1 MDDKPHRVEDNEPEG
16 APAPDV
22 SIAKKHVK
30 GKRKITVVIG
40 FDDNLDEFKLWDYL
54 YDFNFGFFEMEALPD
69 LKNRIQYYEIIAEN
83 SSIMKLRLWLLNN
96 KIKYKIDK
104 LFK

>member
-1 MDDKPHRVEDNEPEG
+1 MDDKPHRIEDCEPEG
-16 APAPDV
+16 APALQI
-22 SIAKKHVK
+22 SIDKKYIK
-30 GKRKITVVIG
+30 GKRKIIVAIG

-54 YDFNFGFFEMEALPD
+54 YDFNSGFFEMEALPD
-69 LKNRIQYYEIIAEN
+69 YKNRIQYYEITAKN
-83 SSIMKLRLWLLNN
+83 SSIMKLRLWLLDN